1 MKKFTVLIC
10 DDNIAV
16 HKSIASYL
24 AEDGINVLSAYDG
37 ESALQILADNIVDLM
52 ILDVMLPDK
61 SGMHICREIRKT
73 SEMPIIMLSAK
84 DSEIDRIL
92 GLELGADDYVGKPFS
107 PREVSIRAQKMLK
120 RFGVQQ
126 DSKKL
131 SVAELTVYP
140 ERYEAYVG
148 NSQLDLTPKEVS
160 LLSYL
165 VYNTGKVLSR
175 EAILSSVWDYDYT
188 GDTRTVDTH
197 IKRLRKKLPDEGV
210 HFSIRSIYG
219 VGYKMEELK

>member
-1 MKKFTVLIC
+1 MLYFCRKGFWFPLKKSTVLIC

-92 GLELGADDYVGKPFS
+92 GL
-107 PREVSIRAQKMLK
+107 RAG
-120 RFGVQQ
+120 RICIHFRHDPASCG
-126 DSKKL
+126 SC
-131 SVAELTVYP
+131 
-140 ERYEAYVG
+140 
-148 NSQLDLTPKEVS
+148 
-160 LLSYL
+160 
-165 VYNTGKVLSR
+165 TGCS
-175 EAILSSVWDYDYT
+175 E
-188 GDTRTVDTH
+188 
-197 IKRLRKKLPDEGV
+197 
-210 HFSIRSIYG
+210 
-219 VGYKMEELK
+219 

>member
-1 MKKFTVLIC
+1 LKKHTVLIC

-16 HKSIASYL
+16 HKSIGAYL
-24 AEDGINVLSAYDG
+24 EEEWINYVSAYDG
-37 ESALQILADNIVDLM
+37 KTALEILTENNIDLI
-52 ILDVMLPDK
+52 ILDVMLPDT
-61 SGMHICREIRKT
+61 SGMQICREIRKT
-73 SEMPIIMLSAK
+73 SDIPIIMLSAK

-107 PREVSIRAQKMLK
+107 PREVSIRVQKMLK
-120 RFGVQQ
+120 RFGNQQ
-126 DSKKL
+126 DTKKL
-131 SVAELTVYP
+131 SIAELTIYP

-148 NSQLDLTPKEVS
+148 QNQLELTPKEVS

-165 VYNTGKVLSR
+165 VHNAGKVLSR
-175 EAILSSVWDYDYT
+175 EAILSAVWDYDYT

-197 IKRLRKKLPDEGV
+197 IKRLRKKLPDDGV
-210 HFSIRSIYG
+210 HFAIRSIYG

>member
-1 MKKFTVLIC
+1 MLIC

-16 HKSIASYL
+16 HKSICTYL
-24 AEDGINVLSAYDG
+24 EEENISVLSAYDG
-37 ESALQILADNIVDLM
+37 ESALEMLKEWSVDLI
-52 ILDVMLPDK
+52 ILDIMLPGK
-61 SGMHICREIRKT
+61 NGMQICREIRKY
-73 SEMPIIMLSAK
+73 SEVPIIMLSAK

-92 GLELGADDYVGKPFS
+92 GLEIGADDYVGKPFS
-107 PREVSIRAQKMLK
+107 PREVAIRAQKMLR
-120 RFGVQQ
+120 RFSSHQ
-126 DSKKL
+126 DGKKL
-131 SVAELTVYP
+131 SVAELSIYP

-148 NSQLDLTPKEVS
+148 NSKLNLTPKEVS

-165 VYNTGKVLSR
+165 AYNTGKVLSR

-210 HFSIRSIYG
+210 HFAIRSIYG